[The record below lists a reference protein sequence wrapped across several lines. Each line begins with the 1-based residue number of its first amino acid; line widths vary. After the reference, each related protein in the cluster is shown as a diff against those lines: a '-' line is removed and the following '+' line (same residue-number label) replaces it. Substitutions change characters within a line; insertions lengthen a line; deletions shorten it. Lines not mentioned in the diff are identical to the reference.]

1 MLWGCVRCA
10 CAGSCEPASSMAGV
24 PNLVSRP
31 CRRPGSFRS
40 CVERLG
46 GLAGRDFGAASRRV

>member
-1 MLWGCVRCA
+1 MLRGCVLCA
-10 CAGSCEPASSMAGV
+10 CAGHCEPASPMAGV

-40 CVERLG
+40 CVKRLG
-46 GLAGRDFGAASRRV
+46 GLGGRDFGAAGRRV